1 MNRATSRR
9 NQRIKA
15 SLGQSEEKVKNRWL
29 KTCSWALGKTE
40 YELNSILFHSKQ
52 PVFDY
57 PGAIALPVRLSRTD
71 LDAVKSALKEIVSS
85 KPKPINPEDDCC

>member
-1 MNRATSRR
+1 M
-9 NQRIKA
+9 A
-15 SLGQSEEKVKNRWL
+15 SISQSEEKVKNRWL

-40 YELNSILFHSKQ
+40 HELNLILFHKSQ

-57 PGAIALPVRLSRTD
+57 PGFIGLPVKLSSTD
-71 LDAVKSALKEIVSS
+71 RDAVKSALKEIQSN